1 MIMNH
6 SSKFSMPAII
16 EPDYDE
22 GPPRRKQRFKKICS
36 IQHQSKYHPIP
47 CPPPSLVVSGL
58 QLLAN
63 LVQPSIPQTVIIVKK
78 QRPKVKEC
86 IETESSSNGI
96 KRKRVSTTSPQVKRR
111 PLFCAPP
118 NAVPSSLSSILPPGK
133 PLEAPP
139 SLPRLASADRIIRTC
154 ASGTRTS
161 PQKNNTMP
169 LVKRRPLF
177 CAPPKIPSSPSSMV
191 LPLGKPLAA
200 ATSSSLPRLAAGQA
214 IPKLSAQ

>member
-1 MIMNH
+1 MNKPT
-6 SSKFSMPAII
+6 KFSMPAFI
-16 EPDYDE
+16 EPDDDE
-22 GPPRRKQRFKKICS
+22 GTPRRKQRFEKICS

-96 KRKRVSTTSPQVKRR
+96 KRKRASTTSPQAKRR

-118 NAVPSSLSSILPPGK
+118 NAVPSSLSSLMPPGK

-139 SLPRLASADRIIRTC
+139 SLPRLSAGQHIIRIR
-154 ASGTRTS
+154 ASSTTTS
-161 PQKNNTMP
+161 PQTNNTMP
-169 LVKRRPLF
+169 LVKPRPLF
-177 CAPPKIPSSPSSMV
+177 SAHPRIPSSPSSI

-200 ATSSSLPRLAAGQA
+200 APSRLPRLAAGRV
-214 IPKLSAQ
+214 IPQLYVQ